1 MITPRWSAPSART
14 LVAALLLTSC
24 RSDRTTTATAV
35 GAPIQV
41 ETPAPSGTTTPSL
54 IYDRDGTLLL
64 SWTERAADSSLA
76 VRVAAYRG
84 EQWDSTRTIAE
95 RRPFFANWADFPAV
109 VTLPNG
115 DWAAH
120 WLERDGTGKYAYGI
134 RLVRSSDAGRQ
145 WSVPMTPH
153 TDGLAAEHG
162 FVALWAEGADGVGL
176 AWLDGRKSAMP
187 DSAREMTVRTAVIAP
202 DGTRREEAILDARS
216 CDCCQV
222 ASAATTNGRVV
233 VYRDRTANEIRDI
246 VAVRRTATGWSAPT
260 PVHQDDWHYPGCPV
274 NGPAIT
280 ARGDTVVVAWYTAAH
295 DTARVLVARSTDG
308 GATFAPPVRVDGG
321 DPLGRVALALD
332 AAGDPIVVWMERT
345 APETS
350 TILVRRISGT
360 AQSVPV
366 RIGTTSAAR
375 QSGFPRLAVWRDTM
389 AIAWTAVA
397 AGSTAPEVQL
407 ARIPLLS
414 TPRP

>member
-1 MITPRWSAPSART
+1 MRRLLPRCGLAI
-14 LVAALLLTSC
+14 ALLSGC
-24 RSDRTTTATAV
+24 QRDGAPAATAV
-35 GAPIQV
+35 GAASMI

-54 IYDRDGTLLL
+54 TYDRDGALLL

-76 VRVAAYRG
+76 VRVAAYRD
-84 EQWDSTRTIAE
+84 EHWDSTRTIAAQ
-95 RRPFFANWADFPAV
+95 RPFFANWADFPAV

-115 DWAAH
+115 DWGAH

-134 RLVRSSDAGRQ
+134 RFVRSTDAGRH
-145 WSVPMTPH
+145 WSDPIAPH

-202 DGTRREEAILDARS
+202 DGTRRDEALLDARS

-222 ASAATTNGRVV
+222 ASTATTNGRVV
-233 VYRDRTANEIRDI
+233 VYRDRTTEEIRDI
-246 VAVRRTATGWSAPT
+246 VAVRRTATGWTAPT
-260 PVHQDDWHYPGCPV
+260 PVHQDGWHYPGCPV

-295 DTARVLVARSTDG
+295 DTARVLVARSVDG

-345 APETS
+345 TPETS
-350 TILVRRISGT
+350 AILVRRITGT

-366 RIGTTSAAR
+366 RVGTTSAAR
-375 QSGFPRLAVWRDTM
+375 QSGFPRVAVWQDTLAV
-389 AIAWTAVA
+389 AWTDVA
-397 AGSTAPEVQL
+397 ARSTAPEVRL

-414 TPRP
+414 SPRP